1 MSDQVKFGVAGT
13 IGDKVVE
20 TAHIADDA
28 ITESE
33 IAPNAVTGEKIGER
47 VINHTHIA
55 DDAVTTDQLANE
67 SVVTDN
73 LTDGAVITD
82 KIANASVTADKI
94 ATGAVDT
101 EKITSGAITTDKIG
115 DRVINHTHI
124 ADDAVTTDNL
134 ADGAVITDKLANAS
148 VTADKIAP
156 DALVFNI
163 SQLPVVPL
171 DKGGTG
177 ADNASDARRNLGLGT
192 AATRNAGRA
201 AGDVPVL
208 GSSGK
213 LAEAVIPGGFV
224 PAGTRMVFAQAAPPA
239 GWTQDANY
247 NDRVLR
253 FVSGAGGGT
262 GGSKSVAGGRVNT
275 NTEGS
280 HNHGGG
286 YTGTVSED
294 GNDFRAV
301 HVSGQT
307 VFTSQAHKHT
317 IGSGGNHSHTLSYN
331 IKYRNVIAATK
342 D

>member
-1 MSDQVKFGVAGT
+1 MSDQVKFSVAGT

-33 IAPNAVTGEKIGER
+33 IAPNAVTGDKIGDR

-73 LTDGAVITD
+73 LT
-82 KIANASVTADKI
+82 
-94 ATGAVDT
+94 
-101 EKITSGAITTDKIG
+101 
-115 DRVINHTHI
+115 
-124 ADDAVTTDNL
+124 
-134 ADGAVITDKLANAS
+134 DGAVITDKLANAS

-177 ADNASDARRNLGLGT
+177 ADNASDARRNLGLGS
-192 AATRNAGRA
+192 AATRNAGTA

-213 LAEAVIPGGFV
+213 LADAVIPGGFV

-253 FVSGAGGGT
+253 FVSGTGNGT

-280 HNHGGG
+280 HNHGGRTSSDSAWKNVREQQDQG
-286 YTGTVSED
+286 PASRHGHTHNIHED
-294 GNDFRAV
+294 G
-301 HVSGQT
+301 T
-307 VFTSQAHKHT
+307 HT
-317 IGSGGNHSHTLSYN
+317 HSVVYN